1 MYTVYICTYVMFAS
15 EWTQPTGKMITMW
28 SVLGQTSS
36 ANSYY
41 MNTEYCICTTGAN
54 TVQKII
60 FKTKS
65 ETLHK
70 NCA

>member
-1 MYTVYICTYVMFAS
+1 MFAS

-41 MNTEYCICTTGAN
+41 MNTVYVLPARTLSKKLFLKLNLKLCIK
-54 TVQKII
+54 TVP
-60 FKTKS
+60 
-65 ETLHK
+65 ERLEH
-70 NCA
+70 AL